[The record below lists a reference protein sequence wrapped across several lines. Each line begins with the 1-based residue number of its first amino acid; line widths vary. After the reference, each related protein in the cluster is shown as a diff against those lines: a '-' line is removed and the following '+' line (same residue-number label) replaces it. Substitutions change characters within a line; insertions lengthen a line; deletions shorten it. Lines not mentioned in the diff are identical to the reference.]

1 MEIHNFP
8 IKLDSFLK
16 LAVGLTGG
24 EAKFA
29 IQTGRVMVNGSICTQ
44 RGRALVVGDYVEFV
58 NERFEVE
65 AGT

>member
-1 MEIHNFP
+1 MEIHTFP
-8 IKLDSFLK
+8 IKLDTFLK

-29 IQTGRVMVNGSICTQ
+29 VQTGRVTVNGNVCTQ
-44 RGRALVVGDYVEFV
+44 RGRSLCVGDYVEFL
-58 NERFEVE
+58 NQRFEVE